1 MKRNIPKAIAML
13 CGTVIGAGVLGIPF
27 VVAKAGFLVG
37 ILSIILLGLAVL
49 VLNLFVG
56 EIVLRTPGN
65 HQLPGY
71 AEKYLGIWGKRVFM
85 FSMIFGIYG
94 ALIAYLIGEGSALS
108 TIFGGNPMIYSLC
121 FFTLSSFFVYKGINS
136 ISKFEGILV
145 FLVLSLV
152 LIISL
157 LGFFSGKFDFSNLS
171 SEFNLISLF
180 IPYGVVLFSFVGAAA
195 IPEMKECL
203 IRDKDSMKKAII
215 YGSLIPIFCY
225 VLFAFV
231 VVGINGLGTTEV
243 ATIGL
248 GNVLGSGA
256 LILGNLFAS
265 LAMLTSFLT
274 LGLAMKEIYMFDY
287 KINKFWSWC
296 LTVFVPLI
304 IFLSGASSFIKVIG
318 ITGALAGGID
328 GALIVL
334 MFWKAKLKGGRIPE
348 YDLGKQKILGT
359 ILIGVFILGVIY
371 QLFNL

>member
-1 MKRNIPKAIAML
+1 MPGLQYSNHLSHPKKEDPAI
-13 CGTVIGAGVLGIPF
+13 
-27 VVAKAGFLVG
+27 
-37 ILSIILLGLAVL
+37 
-49 VLNLFVG
+49 LFCETYVD
-56 EIVLRTPGN
+56 ED
-65 HQLPGY
+65 HQ
-71 AEKYLGIWGKRVFM
+71 EECI
-85 FSMIFGIYG
+85 
-94 ALIAYLIGEGSALS
+94 
-108 TIFGGNPMIYSLC
+108 T
-121 FFTLSSFFVYKGINS
+121 
-136 ISKFEGILV
+136 
-145 FLVLSLV
+145 
-152 LIISL
+152 
-157 LGFFSGKFDFSNLS
+157 
-171 SEFNLISLF
+171 
-180 IPYGVVLFSFVGAAA
+180 
-195 IPEMKECL
+195 EMKECL